1 MKIKELREKSNHELE
16 KMLSDLR
23 EKTGKLRFELE
34 AKKLKNN
41 QELKN
46 TRRTIAQILTIFKEK
61 ELKS

>member
-41 QELKN
+41 QGLKN